1 MSDITRK
8 VYVIS
13 DLHLGGVYPTPGDPT
28 SRGFRICTH
37 APAIA
42 EFVRG
47 LIKNAPE
54 GVTIELVVNGDMVD
68 FLAEAGHGDEEW
80 VPFIPDPD
88 RAIETLRAI
97 TGRDQEVFDAFGA
110 FLEAGHRMVTLLGN
124 HDVEL
129 CFPGVRAALKEII
142 GVKGHHDF
150 EFILDGE
157 AYLVGDAL
165 IEHGNEYDDW
175 NRVNYAQL
183 RKLRSRYSRLV
194 TEEDDEIFE
203 PPAGSHMVSDVI
215 NPIKEHY
222 GFIDLLKPQNGA
234 ALPMLVALEPG
245 CRKKLGRIA
254 GIVGGMKTLG
264 IRKVIATA
272 IGADISSDGPDIEDF
287 GGEMGGMGNL
297 GEDMGGSTPPEQSEP
312 EPEPEEPDHLA
323 GHLMHVLGEA
333 AEKFTE
339 IVEATI
345 EHDEADEI
353 GSDISAM
360 DTINTAWGMAKMAL
374 SSSDEKVEARLP
386 ALLQAMR
393 ALRDDHSFDE
403 SVETGK
409 DYIEAAQAMARGP
422 IKHVVFGHTHLP
434 KKVKLESG
442 GYYLNSGTWANVL
455 HFPEEIIKGD
465 EDIALPKLREF
476 VEAMKEN
483 DFSQWCLFRPTY
495 VRLDVGSDGVVVE
508 AALVHHEV
516 SATVSA

>member
-1 MSDITRK
+1 MSDITRQ
-8 VYVIS
+8 VFVIS
-13 DLHLGGVYPTPGDPT
+13 DLHLGGVYPLPDDPS

-47 LIKNAPE
+47 LINKTP
-54 GVTIELVVNGDMVD
+54 GVTTELVVNGDMVD
-68 FLAEAGHGDEEW
+68 FLAEVSDGDKEW
-80 VPFIPDPD
+80 VPFIPDPE
-88 RAIETLRAI
+88 RAIEKLHAI
-97 TGRDQEVFDAFGA
+97 TGRDQEVFDAFGE
-110 FLEAGHRMVTLLGN
+110 FLEAGHRMVMLLGN

-129 CFPGVRAALKEII
+129 CFPGVRAALREII

-150 EFILDGE
+150 EFIHDGE

-183 RKLRSRYSRLV
+183 RKLRSRFSRRV
-194 TEEDDEIFE
+194 TEEEDEIFE
-203 PPAGSHMVSDVI
+203 PPAGSHMVSDVM

-222 GFIDLLKPQNGA
+222 GFIDLLKPENGA

-245 CRKKLGRIA
+245 YRRKLGRIA
-254 GIVGGMKTLG
+254 GIVGGIKTLG
-264 IRKVIATA
+264 VRKMVATA
-272 IGADISSDGPDIEDF
+272 IGADISSHGPDIEDF

-297 GEDMGGSTPPEQSEP
+297 GEDMGSSPPPEKSESQ
-312 EPEPEEPDHLA
+312 PEPEEPDHLA
-323 GHLMHVLGEA
+323 GHLMDVLGDA

-339 IVEATI
+339 IVEETL
-345 EHDEADEI
+345 EPDEADEI

-360 DTINTAWGMAKMAL
+360 DVINTAWGMAKMAL

-409 DYIEAAQAMARGP
+409 TYIEAAQAMARGP

-434 KKVKLESG
+434 KRVALESG

-455 HFPEEIIKGD
+455 HFPEEIIRGD
-465 EDIALPKLREF
+465 EDEALPKLREF
-476 VEAMKEN
+476 VEAMKAN
-483 DFSQWCLFRPTY
+483 DFSRWCLFRPTY

-508 AALVHHEV
+508 AALVHHEA
-516 SATVSA
+516 SAAASA